1 MIDRL
6 IDILLSIGEKETEG
20 MSNKP
25 GVLLLIKLTWVIEVY
40 YLILCCLFLYEFPIK
55 LLNNDRTQIFPAHV
69 QMINETILSQ
79 LKMYYMMFIFLG
91 IGVFVCGLIMSL
103 YTNFPGFKYNP
114 RMMVYSSYGIWLGPW
129 LFLLGITYGAYE
141 YFASRFPWGF
151 VICVILLPLL
161 WLVKFTRDKNE
172 FSIKLKL

>member
-69 QMINETILSQ
+69 
-79 LKMYYMMFIFLG
+79 
-91 IGVFVCGLIMSL
+91 C
-103 YTNFPGFKYNP
+103 
-114 RMMVYSSYGIWLGPW
+114 
-129 LFLLGITYGAYE
+129 
-141 YFASRFPWGF
+141 
-151 VICVILLPLL
+151 
-161 WLVKFTRDKNE
+161 
-172 FSIKLKL
+172 